1 MITSASKAL
10 LFALVLS
17 AGSAIAAGQLE
28 LGTCDTQRQRC
39 VDRCGLS
46 TPSFDC
52 DMSENGMALAF
63 SCACTDGGTNVDM
76 PTPVVVAN
84 TDSASN
90 TEDSPG
96 PSYCDLERM
105 NCIRICANS
114 TATDAD
120 GSVAKVESF
129 PVFYCEEDSDIEG
142 SVRASSCACD
152 SDINMNEADDPM
164 APAGE
169 RSIDPS
175 PLDPCHQ
182 RQLECEQSCEGL
194 VPDFQC
200 RADGDPNGASF
211 SIASACS
218 CASGDPVGATADGA
232 KSGRAAEDAERAE
245 NGAAYD
251 SGYRAGAKYVAG
263 SVLST
268 LALVQAVADGE

>member
-90 TEDSPG
+90 TEDSHTRTP
-96 PSYCDLERM
+96 
-105 NCIRICANS
+105 
-114 TATDAD
+114 
-120 GSVAKVESF
+120 
-129 PVFYCEEDSDIEG
+129 
-142 SVRASSCACD
+142 
-152 SDINMNEADDPM
+152 NMNSQGNQIQDQVQLKIFMLLLLAATVLTNAAVNRSTDP
-164 APAGE
+164 AA
-169 RSIDPS
+169 R
-175 PLDPCHQ
+175 
-182 RQLECEQSCEGL
+182 
-194 VPDFQC
+194 
-200 RADGDPNGASF
+200 
-211 SIASACS
+211 
-218 CASGDPVGATADGA
+218 TAFW
-232 KSGRAAEDAERAE
+232 
-245 NGAAYD
+245 N
-251 SGYRAGAKYVAG
+251 
-263 SVLST
+263 T
-268 LALVQAVADGE
+268 